1 MMLLSVPQVTSP
13 SLGPV
18 GLRLFC
24 KVEGS
29 CYKCV
34 FKRSRNNKRALYHT
48 VVILLTNVGL
58 QHCFEMFLTTDT
70 VD

>member
-1 MMLLSVPQVTSP
+1 MMLLSVPQVTNP
-13 SLGPV
+13 SLSPV

-24 KVEGS
+24 KVEES

-34 FKRSRNNKRALYHT
+34 FKRSRNNKRAICYHT

-58 QHCFEMFLTTDT
+58 QHCF
-70 VD
+70 